1 MAKKGEEKDEGSFC
15 PTCNEPVPPDATE
28 CPSCGESLED
38 SAVKAKKRTNV
49 PFWVGLV
56 LIILGG
62 PGIAVGS
69 WLHDLLRIP
78 IGGDAFDVFGW
89 LNRLVAAVGLIMSLV
104 GMALLVWALAREAK
118 EASEEG

>member
-1 MAKKGEEKDEGSFC
+1 LAKKGLDKNKGDVC
-15 PTCNEPVPPDATE
+15 PTCNETVPPDATE

-38 SAVKAKKRTNV
+38 SVVKKKKTNV
-49 PFWVGLV
+49 PFWVGLI

-62 PGIAVGS
+62 PGISLGS

-89 LNRLVAAVGLIMSLV
+89 LNRLVAAVGLIMMLV